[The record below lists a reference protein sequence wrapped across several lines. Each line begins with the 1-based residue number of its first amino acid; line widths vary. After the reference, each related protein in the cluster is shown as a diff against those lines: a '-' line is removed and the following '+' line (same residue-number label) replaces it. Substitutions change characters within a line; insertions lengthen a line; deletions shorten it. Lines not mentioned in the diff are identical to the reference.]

1 MTPNKISRESEKK
14 ELVIFFLIAFGLTYL
29 MGIPLAI
36 SQRAG
41 LSTDAFPSAQM
52 MYPAAGAILGLMAT
66 RHKMIPKKFYILYL
80 LVTVVMVGCAVSV
93 PLVREANWMTI
104 CNLVIIIGSVLAWPM
119 LLLDKKDRRDA
130 YGLRWQGGIK
140 ALGYVALFIL
150 LRTLSVFLS
159 VLPSGQLGE
168 YLSYWTTPAPW
179 AIFVMLIP
187 NFFLSFLAFFGEEYG
202 WRYYLQPKMQ
212 RKFGPRRGILLLGLL
227 WGFWHLPLNL
237 FYYST
242 DTSLQS
248 FVGQIITCITL
259 GIFFAWAYLKTH
271 NIWIPVLLH
280 YFNNNLI
287 VVYTASTDLTGQVIS
302 WTDILILLV
311 INLVLYMPSFASR
324 VFNTLPEEETGSER
338 TA

>member
-1 MTPNKISRESEKK
+1 MTDNKTREKK
-14 ELVIFFLIAFGLTYL
+14 ELVLFFLVAFGMTYL
-29 MGIPLAI
+29 MGIPLSI

-41 LSTDAFPSAQM
+41 LNTDAFPSAQM

-66 RHKMIPKKFYILYL
+66 RHKAIPKKFYLLYL
-80 LVTVVMVGCAVSV
+80 LTTVVLIGCAVCV
-93 PLVREANWMTI
+93 PLLPQNNWMLI
-104 CNLVIIIGSVLAWPM
+104 CNLAIVAGSILAWPA
-119 LLLDKKDRRDA
+119 LLMDKKDQRTA
-130 YGLRWQGGIK
+130 YGLRWRGGIK

-168 YLSYWTTPAPW
+168 YLNYWKTPTPW
-179 AIFVMLIP
+179 LIFITLIP

-212 RKFGPRRGILLLGLL
+212 KKFGPRLGVLLLGLL

-242 DTSLQS
+242 ETSMQS
-248 FVGQIITCITL
+248 FVGQIITCVTL
-259 GIFFAWAYLKTH
+259 GVFFAWAYLKTH

-287 VVYTASTDLTGQVIS
+287 VVYTSSAELTGQVIAWS
-302 WTDILILLV
+302 DVAILLV
-311 INLVLYMPSFASR
+311 ISAVLYLPSFASR
-324 VFNTLPEEETGSER
+324 VFNTLPQEDASSGKNV
-338 TA
+338 

>member
-1 MTPNKISRESEKK
+1 MNPNKSITK
-14 ELVIFFLIAFGLTYL
+14 EVTIFFLIAFGMTYL

-41 LSTDAFPSAQM
+41 LNTDAFPSAQM

-66 RHKMIPKKFYILYL
+66 RHRKRPKKFYILYL
-80 LVTVVMVGCAVSV
+80 LATLVMIGCAVSV
-93 PLVREANWMTI
+93 PFVRDANWMMV
-104 CNLVIIIGSVLAWPM
+104 CNAVIIAGSVLAWPM
-119 LLLDKKDRRDA
+119 LLLDKKENRA
-130 YGLRWQGGIK
+130 SFGLCWHGGVK

-168 YLSYWTTPAPW
+168 YLQYWATPAPW
-179 AIFVMLIP
+179 LIFVMLIP

-212 RKFGPRRGILLLGLL
+212 KRFGPRRGVLLLGLL

-242 DTSLQS
+242 ETSLQS

-259 GIFFAWAYLKTH
+259 GIFFAWAYLKTQ

-287 VVYTASTDLTGQVIS
+287 VVYTASAELTGQVIS
-302 WTDILILLV
+302 WADIGILLV

-324 VFNTLPEEETGSER
+324 VFNTLPQEPAVSEQAD
-338 TA
+338 TL